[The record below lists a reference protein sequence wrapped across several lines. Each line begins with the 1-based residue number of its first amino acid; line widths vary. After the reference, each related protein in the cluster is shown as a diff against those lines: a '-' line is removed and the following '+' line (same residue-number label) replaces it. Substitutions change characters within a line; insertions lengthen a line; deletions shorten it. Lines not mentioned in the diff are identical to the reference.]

1 MLVLCLT
8 AVTICLLLCH
18 LQAYCCDTRIKV
30 LTLQYRVYPLCY
42 HREARNGYK
51 QLDYIVSEWEEV
63 MRSIPKFHSN
73 DTRFKS
79 ADPYPIDSISNAHID
94 VCTVRTYLLMIYP
107 SRLRDS
113 GIRLLIR
120 QYIPQSISVMGRII
134 NRVFVIAVDD
144 NDREELRVIRNESSV
159 FGDIIVS
166 HHKDSLSLIAQTVWD
181 GLIWAREHCSEARFV
196 GKFDPDTIV
205 FLGNL
210 ISLLQ
215 TVNTSRFFGG
225 RERTFHIRAYKD
237 GDRYFYFPRD
247 YPYERIVY
255 YVSGPAEIMS
265 QDTLNYAIEGAS
277 FEPVF
282 AMNTDDFML
291 GAILNRV
298 GIFPFKLRNTGC
310 RFMLYNEE
318 VKIDGDYGLLPNN
331 TCVFHHVKQ
340 EQSLRSAIQV
350 LNNRLYKPFC

>member
-1 MLVLCLT
+1 MLLSYIAV
-8 AVTICLLLCH
+8 VTISVLLYR
-18 LQAYCCDTRIKV
+18 LQACYRNTQIRLV
-30 LTLQYRVYPLCY
+30 TLQYRVYPFY
-42 HREARNGYK
+42 YQGIAKKGYK
-51 QLDYIVSEWEEV
+51 QLDSIVTEWEDV

-73 DTRFKS
+73 DTRFKN

-107 SRLRDS
+107 SRFRDS
-113 GIRLLIR
+113 GIRQLIR

-134 NRVFVIAVDD
+134 NRIFVIAVDD

-159 FGDIIVS
+159 FGDIIIS

-181 GLIWAREHCSEARFV
+181 GLMWAREHCSEARFV

-210 ISLLQ
+210 ISVLQ

-225 RERTFHIRAYKD
+225 RECVFHIKPFKD
-237 GDRYFYFPRD
+237 GDRYFYFPKD

-255 YVSGPAEIMS
+255 YVSGPAEIMT
-265 QDTLNYAIEGAS
+265 QDTVNYAIEGAS
-277 FEPVF
+277 FEPLF
-282 AMNTDDFML
+282 ARNTDDFML

-298 GIFPFKLRNTGC
+298 GIFPFKLGNNGC

-340 EQSLRSAIQV
+340 EQSLRGAIQV
-350 LNNRLYKPFC
+350 LGNRLYKSFC